1 MPKTAK
7 RDVEPGDLGSLEQVD
22 PDESCLRLSRAGVEV
37 SALDWIPN
45 RRTLRG
51 RLPEIVNGR
60 DDCRLPLLSF
70 KVDGHRRFFPR
81 GTQRDF
87 LQIAAVNGAAIWDR
101 VGQLEGERHDYA
113 RLHTLLF
120 TRSFSLRRLQ
130 CRRIARLDDLRLR
143 RGEGDGDST
152 TCLPTELVNRLADST
167 QGDAAA
173 LRRFRSLF
181 LTADEMP
188 EKHRLVFVLFDLAC
202 EAISGTAVTEDSLRV
217 LREQSLPRMVI
228 RSRRPASIGLDAY
241 AALEHQMWEVLEGH
255 LDSSPEQ
262 FQTWFYGTKDGY
274 VDQLSRRKLDV
285 PGQLGD
291 APAISRPVARWHAQH
306 HLYRSFHT
314 ISWLVHGQMLA
325 VERLISP
332 ELTDLERRCWELWY
346 QAQPALD
353 HQVLIV
359 QHHLNDLAFAT
370 TEAFAA
376 RSAGDADLRKMTENQ
391 LWAAF
396 FQTVQWLWEITF
408 QRRQA
413 DVIKKT
419 AGPRTISLK
428 EHMEHRVRGLRN
440 GSDDESDNDFDED
453 ESDDD
458 F

>member
-51 RLPEIVNGR
+51 RLPEKVGGR
-60 DDCRLPLLSF
+60 DDCRLPLVSF

-101 VGQLEGERHDYA
+101 MGHLEGKRLFYA
-113 RLHTLLF
+113 RLHTLMF
-120 TRSFSLRRLQ
+120 PRSFSLRRLQ
-130 CRRIARLDDLRLR
+130 RRRITRLEDLRLR
-143 RGEGDGDST
+143 RGEGDGGST
-152 TCLPTELVNRLADST
+152 TCLPNDLINRLADST
-167 QGDAAA
+167 RGDAAA
-173 LRRFRSLF
+173 LRLFRSLF

-188 EKHRLVFVLFDLAC
+188 EKHRLAFVLFDLAC
-202 EAISGTAVTEDSLRV
+202 EAISGTTVTEDSLRV
-217 LREQSLPRMVI
+217 LREQSLPGMVI
-228 RSRRPASIGLDAY
+228 RSRRPASNVLDAY
-241 AALEHQMWEVLEGH
+241 AALEQQMWYVLKGH
-255 LDSSPEQ
+255 IDSSPEQ

-274 VDQLSRRKLDV
+274 VDQLSRRKLDI
-285 PGQLGD
+285 PGQTDG
-291 APAISRPVARWHAQH
+291 PSVISRPVARWHAQQ

-325 VERLISP
+325 VEPLITP
-332 ELTDLERRCWELWY
+332 KLTDVERSYWELWY
-346 QAQPALD
+346 HAQPVLD

-428 EHMEHRVRGLRN
+428 EHMEHRVRGRRN